1 MKYKV
6 KRRIEGSVSVMMV
19 IILLVTMVFSALIVD
34 TSRINMAR
42 SMVSS
47 AGDLAVNSALANYD
61 TVLKDV
67 YGLFAMSQAQSSEE
81 LNQEIREYFEK
92 TLVSY
97 GVTSEAEA
105 QDYVAKLMQS
115 VSALFSGTA
124 SMEPSN
130 FLDMEVGSD
139 FTVTKVDASGLN
151 NPEILRKQIVD
162 YMKYRAPVNMGLS
175 FLDSVKAFTTVS
187 DQTRVVQAQVEAQQ
201 SLQPVTQMCR
211 TAIDAIREY
220 DDRVLAIDSGDQA
233 VTGRD
238 ASTDP
243 AIVRIKEYHKQLDK
257 YKQIWGENYRNINE
271 LAMVFLLKPPDI
283 SDRYLADMDLGDG
296 EYFIQ
301 YQTMRTSGSGITV
314 EVELAE
320 DYETAESQCETQMQ
334 KLQGDSYMNLQQTY
348 KDAHFLSDGNLND
361 DKSAFTN
368 QAAAI
373 EAFMQYEAF
382 LLNDADKVSITYAK
396 AADILEQLCIL
407 EKYQSNYLSLME
419 QHITAKTREC
429 DIKEREVSQ
438 KQTQVDQAQKALDD
452 ANKAKDAVGTA
463 QKAWDNAITASND
476 AKDKLTAAQ
485 NALAAYKGDT
495 SKKDYQ
501 NLQKAVEDA
510 QSAYNAAQTAETN
523 AKKAYESAKA
533 AEPSAERLTMLAV
546 QLMSRT
552 GELAKLELEHMALEE
567 EVSALE
573 SAKENNKS
581 EYDRLISRYE
591 GFTNAYQSAMVR
603 YGHYQETAR
612 RMIAHDAAA
621 VQAQALKIRQNIQS
635 LTGDLDK
642 IKGNLEALQQSIKD
656 YNDMVRVWEKENKE
670 YAEKNSTDT
679 FSRQNEADIA
689 VTESEYNEKS
699 LEDLLAYVIV
709 LGEKYQ
715 EFYNYIIDAAHYR
728 YGTVRVDAMST
739 SQQVI
744 SAIPVGISEALP
756 DIVTPADAASQL
768 DTLYPQEP
776 TPELDIEQATFVREG
791 VLPIQF
797 LKYLNENFPEE
808 AHNIE
813 TSPTDGNPKEQ
824 YDTLKEQMKQDKE
837 GQDKIDSVDTGG
849 YGYTFQD
856 RGELDVNQLPSY
868 GKPTS
873 TSSPASMSISQDSG
887 GDVNAKE
894 GLDTQNDNLGN
905 VLGGVEDVL
914 VKGVENVYIIDY
926 IFENFSYNTLVQDMV
941 VKEAGYTSYPQV
953 MKLADDAKVASCRG
967 SARTLSN
974 FNITGANN
982 YLYGAEIEY
991 ILWGNKNPKT
1001 NVTYTKGSIYA
1012 IRFAFN
1018 SIYAFTSSEIRNTTR
1033 AVGLAVQAAT
1043 MGVVPYQVVQIVLQ
1057 LALAAAESAVDL
1069 DMMSKGL
1076 KVVVVK
1082 TKDTWTMSMSGAVGL
1097 LRDTAESVMETALS
1111 GAIETA
1117 TGYINEGINTVIDA
1131 SADELSDVVTNLTD
1145 TVSNA
1150 ANSKGQEIVDGIY
1163 TELQSEVDTLL
1174 NDLQFIDYSTV
1185 DASRESID
1193 AQVAELFASLKDK
1206 VGGIAAKYAGNPIGD
1221 ELIPAVTNNITQPG
1235 GIIDNIHARITE
1247 MIDTAYEDIP
1257 GRLDIGSIICDYMG
1271 QIRYDIIKIM
1281 QKSINNLASSVQ
1293 DAADNSIENV
1303 KNELQEHLNEA
1314 VSKQS
1319 KELEEK
1325 LVSEA
1330 KDKIVASLDNFSNK
1344 YLSDVEKPDIN
1355 VGAGGT
1361 ANVSKG
1367 SKLAAMV
1374 KFGYKDYLML
1384 MMFIMVCANDEAVL
1398 GRTADIIQLNIQ
1410 NATGESDQGGQVLF
1424 VHKQGS
1430 DFRMAEAKTYVAVQG
1445 SVKLDMLFLDMDFFN
1460 RLLAEEGTDIE
1471 EEVSAVSTIH
1481 YMGVAGY

>member
-1 MKYKV
+1 M
-6 KRRIEGSVSVMMV
+6 MMV

-81 LNQEIREYFEK
+81 LNQEIRAYFEK

-105 QDYVAKLMQS
+105 GDYVSGLMQS
-115 VSALFSGTA
+115 VNALLSGTA
-124 SMEPSN
+124 FMEPSN
-130 FLDMEVGSD
+130 FLDMEVGTD
-139 FTVTKVDASGLN
+139 FMVTKVDASGLN

-187 DQTRVVQAQVEAQQ
+187 DQTQVVKAQVEAQQ
-201 SLQPVTQMCR
+201 SLQSVTQMCR
-211 TAIDAIREY
+211 NAIDSIRAY
-220 DDRVLAIDSGDQA
+220 DDKVLAIDSGDQA

-243 AIVRIKEYHKQLDK
+243 AIVRIKEYYEQLDK
-257 YKQIWGENYRNINE
+257 YKQIWGENYSNINE
-271 LAMVFLLKPPDI
+271 LVMVFLLKPPGI
-283 SDRYLADMDLGDG
+283 SDRYLANMNLGNG

-320 DYETAESQCETQMQ
+320 DYETAESQCKTQIQ
-334 KLQGDSYMNLQQTY
+334 KLQGDSYMNLQQAY
-348 KDAHFLSDGNLND
+348 KDAHFLSEGNLNV

-382 LLNDADKVSITYAK
+382 LLNDVDKVSITYTK
-396 AADILEQLCIL
+396 VADILEQLCIL

-419 QHITAKTREC
+419 QHITARTRER
-429 DIKEREVSQ
+429 DIKALEVSQ
-438 KQTQVDQAQKALDD
+438 KQTQVEQAQKTLDD
-452 ANKAKDAVGTA
+452 ANKAKDAVGPAKT
-463 QKAWDNAITASND
+463 AWDNAVTASLE

-485 NALAAYKGDT
+485 NDLAAYNGDT
-495 SKKDYQ
+495 TKKAYKD
-501 NLQKAVEDA
+501 LQKAVADA
-510 QSAYNAAQTAETN
+510 QAACDEAQTAE
-523 AKKAYESAKA
+523 ADAQKAYESAKA
-533 AEPSAERLTMLAV
+533 AEPSAERLVMLV
-546 QLMSRT
+546 GQLAQRE
-552 GELAKLELEHMALEE
+552 GELALLELEHKALEE

-573 SAKENNKS
+573 STKKNNKS
-581 EYDRLISRYE
+581 QYDLLISKYE
-591 GFTNAYQSAMVR
+591 GFTSAYQSAMMR
-603 YGHYQETAR
+603 YRYYQETAG

-621 VQAQALKIRQNIQS
+621 IQAQALEIRQNVKS
-635 LTGDLDK
+635 LTGGMDK
-642 IKGNLEALQQSIKD
+642 IKSDLKALQQSIKD
-656 YNDMVRVWEKENKE
+656 YNIMVGAWEQENTK
-670 YAEKNSTDT
+670 YVEKNSADT
-679 FSRQNEADIA
+679 FSKQNEADIA
-689 VTESEYNEKS
+689 VTDSEYNEKS
-699 LEDLLAYVIV
+699 LEDLLAYVEV
-709 LGEKYQ
+709 LGKKYQ
-715 EFYNYIIDAAHYR
+715 EFYSYVINTTHYR

-739 SQQVI
+739 SEQVI
-744 SAIPVGISEALP
+744 SAIPAGIREELP
-756 DIVTPADAASQL
+756 DIVTPADAAGRL

-776 TPELDIEQATFVREG
+776 TPDLDIEQVTFVRER

-808 AHNIE
+808 AHNI
-813 TSPTDGNPKEQ
+813 TTDSADGNPKEQ
-824 YDTLKEQMKQDKE
+824 YDSLKEQMKQDKE
-837 GQDKIDSVDTGG
+837 GKDKIDSVDTGG

-856 RGELDVNQLPSY
+856 RGVLDVNQLPSY

-873 TSSPASMSISQDSG
+873 TSSPASMSIDQNSKG
-887 GDVNAKE
+887 EVNATS
-894 GLDTQNDNLGN
+894 GLEKQNSNLGN
-905 VLGGVEDVL
+905 VLGGVGDVL
-914 VKGVENVYIIDY
+914 MKGVENVYIIDY

-941 VKEAGYTSYPQV
+941 VKEAGYTTYPQV
-953 MKLADDAKVASCRG
+953 MNLVKDEKVASCRG
-967 SARTLSN
+967 TARTLSN
-974 FNITGANN
+974 YNITGANN

-1018 SIYAFTSSEIRNTTR
+1018 SIYAFTSSEIRNATR

-1043 MGVVPYQVVQIVLQ
+1043 VGVVPYQVVQIVLQ

-1097 LRDTAESVMETALS
+1097 MKDAATAFADNVIKD
-1111 GAIETA
+1111 AIGKA

-1131 SADELSDVVTNLTD
+1131 SADELSGAVTKLTN

-1163 TELQSEVDTLL
+1163 TELQSEVDKLL
-1174 NDLQFIDYSTV
+1174 NELDFLDYSTIET
-1185 DASRESID
+1185 SREKID
-1193 AQVAELFASLKDK
+1193 AQVASLFASLKDK
-1206 VGGIAAKYAGNPIGD
+1206 VEGIAAKYAGNPIAD
-1221 ELIPAVTNNITQPG
+1221 ELIPKITNNITQPG
-1235 GIIDNIHARITE
+1235 KVIDDIHDKITDI
-1247 MIDTAYEDIP
+1247 IDTAYENASEK
-1257 GRLDIGSIICDYMG
+1257 LDIGSIICDSMQ
-1271 QIRYDIIKIM
+1271 QIRYDIIKMM
-1281 QKSINNLASSVQ
+1281 QKSINDLAGSVQ
-1293 DAADNSIENV
+1293 DAAKNSIEEV
-1303 KNELQEHLNEA
+1303 KGELQGYLDEI
-1314 VSKQS
+1314 VSKKS
-1319 KELEEK
+1319 EELEEK

-1344 YLSDVEKPDIN
+1344 FLSDVEKPDIN

-1361 ANVSKG
+1361 ANLSTG

-1384 MMFIMVCANDEAVL
+1384 MMFIKVCANDEAVL

-1410 NATGESDQGGQVLF
+1410 NATGKPDQDGQTLF
-1424 VHKQGS
+1424 VHKQGK
-1430 DFRMAEAKTYVAVQG
+1430 DFRMSEAKTYVTVQG

-1460 RLLAEEGTDIE
+1460 RLLVEEGTDIG
-1471 EEVSAVSTIH
+1471 EEVRAVSTIP
-1481 YMGVAGY
+1481 YKGIAGY